1 MFLTEYILNLQFNPE
16 YNLNSISLSGW
27 IKTLDAYYQD
37 QTRHILDNVVDA
49 LALDKRRKF
58 IWAEMSYLS
67 MWWEDVDERRKKLF
81 KEYVN
86 YHQYHKLYDIH
97 WYAVT

>member
-1 MFLTEYILNLQFNPE
+1 MLILALT
-16 YNLNSISLSGW
+16 SGW
-27 IKTLDAYYQD
+27 IKTLDVYYQD

-67 MWWEDVDERRKKLF
+67 MWWEDADERRKKLF
-81 KEYVN
+81 KEYVTN
-86 YHQYHKLYDIH
+86 LHHCSKWH
-97 WYAVT
+97 SA

>member
-1 MFLTEYILNLQFNPE
+1 MT
-16 YNLNSISLSGW
+16 SGW
-27 IKTLDAYYQD
+27 IKTLDTYYQD

-67 MWWEDVDERRKKLF
+67 MWWGDVDERRKKLF
-81 KEYVN
+81 KEYVC
-86 YHQYHKLYDIH
+86 HMKTHTLVMFI
-97 WYAVT
+97 VTVHRTNVSLIKV

>member
-1 MFLTEYILNLQFNPE
+1 
-16 YNLNSISLSGW
+16 
-27 IKTLDAYYQD
+27 LDAYYQD

-67 MWWEDVDERRKKLF
+67 MWWADVDERRKKLF
-81 KEYVN
+81 KEYVC
-86 YHQYHKLYDIH
+86 H
-97 WYAVT
+97 AVIYITVVLIVTVSRKSL